1 MPFFIC
7 ILYERTRRGALKLS
21 KYTKQDIL
29 NIIEE
34 EDVRFIRLQFTDIF
48 GQIRNI
54 AVTQSQIE
62 KALEGRIL
70 FDGSAIEGFMRVEE
84 SDMYLVPDLDTFVIF
99 PWRPHQGQVAR
110 LICDM
115 RKPSGEE
122 FESNPRC
129 ILKKVLKE
137 AEDLGY
143 DFYVGPEC
151 EFFLFNTDENGAPT
165 LETND
170 RGGYFDVAPI
180 DNGENCR
187 RDICLT
193 LEDMDYEIE
202 SSHHEVAMGQNEIDF
217 KYGKALATADRIVTF
232 KMVVKTIAK
241 RHGMH
246 ATFMPKPIYG
256 VNGSGMH
263 INMSLFKDGANA
275 FYDADDPKKLS
286 ETAYHFMAGVLR
298 YVREMAVLTNPIVN
312 SYKRLIPGYEA
323 PCYVAWSAGN
333 RSLLMRIPSDGGEN
347 TRIELRSPDPTA
359 NPYLAIAA
367 CLKAGLTGIKEK
379 LVPPPSIDANLFN
392 MKPKELETLGIQNMP
407 ISLREAVGIAR
418 RSDFVKELLGENLFE
433 VYMEQKE
440 REYEQYRT
448 KISPWELEEYLIR
461 Y

>member
-1 MPFFIC
+1 M
-7 ILYERTRRGALKLS
+7 A

-29 NIIEE
+29 DIIED

-54 AVTQSQIE
+54 AITQSQIE
-62 KALEGRIL
+62 KALEGKIV

-84 SDMYLVPDLDTFVIF
+84 SDMYLVPDLDSFVIF

-115 RKPSGEE
+115 KKPSGEE
-122 FESNPRC
+122 FESNPRY
-129 ILKKVLKE
+129 ILKKVIKE
-137 AEDLGY
+137 AQEMGY
-143 DFYVGPEC
+143 DFQVGPEC
-151 EFFLFNTDENGAPT
+151 EFFLFNTDDSGAPT

-170 RGGYFDVAPI
+170 NGGYFDVAPI

-202 SSHHEVAMGQNEIDF
+202 TSHHEVARGQNEIDF
-217 KYGKALATADRIVTF
+217 KYDTALVTADRIVTF

-263 INMSLFKDGANA
+263 INMSLFKDGVNV
-275 FYDADDPKKLS
+275 FYDENDPKKLS
-286 ETAYHFMAGVLR
+286 AVAYHFMAGVLK

-323 PCYVAWSAGN
+323 PCYVAWSAAN
-333 RSLLMRIPSDGGEN
+333 RSLMLRIPSDREDR

-359 NPYLAIAA
+359 NPYLALAA
-367 CLKAGLTGIKEK
+367 CLKAGLIGIKEK
-379 LVPPPSIDANLFN
+379 LTPPPSIDVNLFN
-392 MKPKELETLGIQNMP
+392 MTDKERAALGIQNMP
-407 ISLREAVGIAR
+407 ISLREAVNIAKQ
-418 RSDFVKELLGENLFE
+418 SDFVKELLGDSLFD
-433 VYMEQKE
+433 VYLKQKE
-440 REYEQYRT
+440 REYEDYRT
-448 KISPWELEEYLIR
+448 KISQWELDEYLVR

>member
-1 MPFFIC
+1 M
-7 ILYERTRRGALKLS
+7 A

-29 NIIEE
+29 DIIED

-54 AVTQSQIE
+54 AITQSQIE
-62 KALEGRIL
+62 KALEGKIV

-84 SDMYLVPDLDTFVIF
+84 SDMYLVPDLDSFVIF

-115 RKPSGEE
+115 RTPSGEE
-122 FESNPRC
+122 FVSNPRY
-129 ILKKVLKE
+129 ILKKVIKE
-137 AEDLGY
+137 AEEMGY

-151 EFFLFNTDENGAPT
+151 EFFLFNTDDSGAPT

-170 RGGYFDVAPI
+170 NGSYFDVAPI

-193 LEDMDYEIE
+193 LEDMDYVIE
-202 SSHHEVAMGQNEIDF
+202 SSHHEVARGQNEIDF
-217 KYGKALATADRIVTF
+217 KYDKALVTADRIVTF
-232 KMVVKTIAK
+232 KMVVKTLAK

-263 INMSLFKDGANA
+263 INMSLFKDGVNA
-275 FYDADDPKKLS
+275 FYDPNDPKKLS
-286 ETAYHFMAGVLR
+286 QVAYHFMAGVLK

-333 RSLLMRIPSDGGEN
+333 RSLLLRIPTDDGDR

-359 NPYLAIAA
+359 NPYLALAA
-367 CLKAGLTGIKEK
+367 CLKAGLIGIKEK
-379 LVPPPSIDANLFN
+379 LTPPPSIDVNLFN
-392 MKPKELETLGIQNMP
+392 MTEKEREALDIQNLP

-418 RSDFVKELLGENLFE
+418 KSDFVKELLGENLFD
-433 VYMEQKE
+433 VYLKQKE
-440 REYEQYRT
+440 REYEDYRT
-448 KISPWELEEYLIR
+448 KISQWELDEYLVR

>member
-1 MPFFIC
+1 M
-7 ILYERTRRGALKLS
+7 A

-29 NIIEE
+29 DIIED

-54 AVTQSQIE
+54 AITQSQIE
-62 KALEGRIL
+62 KALEGKIV

-84 SDMYLVPDLDTFVIF
+84 SDMYLVPDLDSFVIF

-115 RKPSGEE
+115 RTPSGEE
-122 FESNPRC
+122 FVSNPRY
-129 ILKKVLKE
+129 ILKKVIKE
-137 AEDLGY
+137 AEEMGY

-151 EFFLFNTDENGAPT
+151 EFFLFNTDDSGAPT

-170 RGGYFDVAPI
+170 NGSYFDVAPI

-193 LEDMDYEIE
+193 LEDMDYVIE
-202 SSHHEVAMGQNEIDF
+202 SSHHEVARGQNEIDF
-217 KYGKALATADRIVTF
+217 KYDKALVTADRIVTF
-232 KMVVKTIAK
+232 KMVVKTLAK

-263 INMSLFKDGANA
+263 INMSLFKDGVNA
-275 FYDADDPKKLS
+275 FYDPNDPKKLS
-286 ETAYHFMAGVLR
+286 QVAYHFMAGVLK

-323 PCYVAWSAGN
+323 PCYVAWSEGN
-333 RSLLMRIPSDGGEN
+333 RSLLLRIPTDDGDR

-359 NPYLAIAA
+359 NPYLALAA
-367 CLKAGLTGIKEK
+367 CLKAGLIGIKEK
-379 LVPPPSIDANLFN
+379 LTPPPSIDVNLFN
-392 MKPKELETLGIQNMP
+392 MTEKERAALDIQNLP

-418 RSDFVKELLGENLFE
+418 KSDFVKELLGENLFD
-433 VYMEQKE
+433 VYLKQKE
-440 REYEQYRT
+440 REYEDYRT
-448 KISPWELEEYLIR
+448 KISQWELDEYLVR

>member
-1 MPFFIC
+1 M
-7 ILYERTRRGALKLS
+7 A

-29 NIIEE
+29 DIIED

-54 AVTQSQIE
+54 AITQSQIE
-62 KALEGRIL
+62 KALEGKIV

-84 SDMYLVPDLDTFVIF
+84 SDMYLVPDLDSFVIF

-115 RKPSGEE
+115 RTPSGEE
-122 FESNPRC
+122 FVSNPRY
-129 ILKKVLKE
+129 ILKKVIKE
-137 AEDLGY
+137 AEEMGY

-151 EFFLFNTDENGAPT
+151 EFFLFNTDDSGAPT

-170 RGGYFDVAPI
+170 NGSYFDVAPI

-193 LEDMDYEIE
+193 LEDMDYVIE
-202 SSHHEVAMGQNEIDF
+202 SSHHEVARGQNEIDF
-217 KYGKALATADRIVTF
+217 KYDKALVTADRIVTF
-232 KMVVKTIAK
+232 KMVVKTLAK

-263 INMSLFKDGANA
+263 INMSLFKDGVNA
-275 FYDADDPKKLS
+275 FYDPNDPKKLS
-286 ETAYHFMAGVLR
+286 SVAYHFMAGVLK

-333 RSLLMRIPSDGGEN
+333 RSLLLRIPTDDGER

-359 NPYLAIAA
+359 NPYLALAA
-367 CLKAGLTGIKEK
+367 CLKAGLIGIKEK
-379 LVPPPSIDANLFN
+379 LAPPPSIDVNLFN
-392 MKPKELETLGIQNMP
+392 MTEKERAALGIQNLP
-407 ISLREAVGIAR
+407 ISLREAAGIAR
-418 RSDFVKELLGENLFE
+418 KSDFIKELLGENLFE
-433 VYMEQKE
+433 VYLKQKE
-440 REYEQYRT
+440 REYEDYRT
-448 KISPWELEEYLIR
+448 KISQWELDEYLVR